1 VTAGIPGD
9 FSRSGGPAAGLPLL
23 EDLGDVAG
31 RSVLVR
37 LDLNV
42 PLTEGPGGARVVA
55 DDFRIR
61 AALPTLRY
69 LIDGGAKVTVVTH
82 LGRPKGRPDERYSVA
97 PVEARL
103 AELGAAVEV
112 RENLRFSPAEEE
124 SSDELVAELVAG
136 QDLFVND
143 AFGVM
148 HRAHASVVGPPRYL
162 PSAAGRLV
170 EREVAALSPLLESPP
185 RPYVVVLGGSKVS
198 DKLGLLRTLAAR
210 ADRVL
215 VGGGMAFTFLAALGH
230 EVGDSILDRDHLE
243 ECRVLMTGSSVVT
256 VPVDV
261 VAAAPGVAL
270 EPRHARGG
278 EAAVPPPAGLTR
290 VVGQDVPK
298 GWRGLDIGPATSELF
313 REVIAGAAAVMW
325 NGPMGVFED
334 PRFARGT
341 REVAT
346 AVAAARAYTVVGG
359 GDSAAALDRFGLAD
373 GVDHVS
379 TGGGASLELLE
390 HGDLPGLAALRE
402 APRRPG
408 HPAGEG

>member
-1 VTAGIPGD
+1 VTAGTSGAA
-9 FSRSGGPAAGLPLL
+9 SRSGGPAAGLPLL
-23 EDLGDVAG
+23 EDLGEVAG
-31 RSVLVR
+31 RSVLLR

-61 AALPTLRY
+61 AALPTLRF
-69 LIDGGAKVTVVTH
+69 LLDGGAKVTVVTH
-82 LGRPKGRPDERYSVA
+82 LGRPKGRPDERFSVA

-124 SSDELVAELVAG
+124 GSDELVAELVAG

-170 EREVAALSPLLESPP
+170 EREVAALSPLIESPP

-230 EVGDSILDRDHLE
+230 EVGDSILDPDHLD
-243 ECRVLMTGSSVVT
+243 ECRALLTGSSVVT
-256 VPVDV
+256 LPVDV

-270 EPRHARGG
+270 EPRHARGSD
-278 EAAVPPPAGLTR
+278 AAVPPPAGLTR
-290 VVGQDVPK
+290 VVGQDVPE
-298 GWRGLDIGPATSELF
+298 GWRGLDIGPATAELF
-313 REVIAGAAAVMW
+313 REAIAGAGAVMW

-334 PRFARGT
+334 PRFALGT

-346 AVAAARAYTVVGG
+346 AVATARAYTVVGG

-402 APRRPG
+402 APRVQGRMP
-408 HPAGEG
+408 GEG